1 VSRDPGGGEGQ
12 GSGKRKPRA
21 RAPRPSPSQ
30 LSPEEASEQA
40 HSAALRLL
48 SHRERSRLELRS
60 RLARKGF
67 DALTIDQALDRLA
80 EAGLQSDER
89 FAATFTLEAHR
100 NRGLSTNAVQGQLRR
115 RGIDRQLAA
124 EAATEAPEDEE
135 ARARDLAERRAAR
148 MTGLSPEVRA
158 RRLLGY
164 LARRG
169 YPPELCRR
177 LAAEAAHSAAQS
189 AAGGGAG
196 GDPEPGED
204 RVP

>member
-12 GSGKRKPRA
+12 GPGKRKRRA

-30 LSPEEASEQA
+30 LSPEEAYEQA

-48 SHRERSRLELRS
+48 SQRERSRVELRS

-67 DALTIDQALDRLA
+67 DRPTIDRALDRLA

-89 FAATFTLEAHR
+89 FAASFTLDAHR
-100 NRGLSTNAVQGQLRR
+100 GRGLSTNAVQGQLRR
-115 RGIDRQLAA
+115 RGIDKELAA
-124 EAATEAPEDEE
+124 AAATESPEDEE
-135 ARARDLAERRAAR
+135 ARARDLAERRASR
-148 MTGLSPEVRA
+148 LTGLSPEVRV
-158 RRLLGY
+158 RRLVGY

-177 LAAEAAHSAAQS
+177 LAAEAAR
-189 AAGGGAG
+189 GGPDTN
-196 GDPEPGED
+196 GDHIS
-204 RVP
+204 

>member
-12 GSGKRKPRA
+12 GPGKPKRRA

-30 LSPEEASEQA
+30 LSPEEAFEQA

-48 SHRERSRLELRS
+48 SHRERSRVELRS
-60 RLARKGF
+60 RLARKGY
-67 DALTIDQALDRLA
+67 DAPTIDRVLDRLA

-100 NRGLSTNAVQGQLRR
+100 SRGLSTNAVQGQLRR

-124 EAATEAPEDEE
+124 EAATETPEVEE

-177 LAAEAAHSAAQS
+177 LAAEAAR
-189 AAGGGAG
+189 GAS
-196 GDPEPGED
+196 EPDDG

>member
-12 GSGKRKPRA
+12 DSGKRKRRA

-30 LSPEEASEQA
+30 LSPAEAYEQA

-48 SHRERSRLELRS
+48 SHRERSRVELRS

-67 DALTIDQALDRLA
+67 AAPTIDRVLDRLA
-80 EAGLQSDER
+80 DSGLQSDER
-89 FAATFTLEAHR
+89 FAASFTLDAHR
-100 NRGLSTNAVQGQLRR
+100 SRGMSTAAVQGELRR
-115 RGIDRQLAA
+115 RGIDRNLAA
-124 EAATEAPEDEE
+124 EAATEPPEDEE

-169 YPPELCRR
+169 YPAELSRR
-177 LAAEAAHSAAQS
+177 LAAEAAQK
-189 AAGGGAG
+189 AAGEES
-196 GDPEPGED
+196 DPDED
-204 RVP
+204 RIP

>member
-12 GSGKRKPRA
+12 GPGRRKRRA

-30 LSPEEASEQA
+30 LSPEEAYEQA

-48 SHRERSRLELRS
+48 SHRERSRVELRS

-67 DALTIDQALDRLA
+67 DAPTIDRVLHRLS

-89 FAATFTLEAHR
+89 FAASFTLEAHR
-100 NRGLSTNAVQGQLRR
+100 SRGLATNAVQGQLRR

-124 EAATEAPEDEE
+124 EAATETPEDEE

-148 MTGLSPEVRA
+148 MTGLAPEVRA

-177 LAAEAAHSAAQS
+177 LATD
-189 AAGGGAG
+189 AAGDGSEPDERR
-196 GDPEPGED
+196 DP
-204 RVP
+204 

>member
-1 VSRDPGGGEGQ
+1 MSRDPGGGEGQ
-12 GSGKRKPRA
+12 GPGRRKRRA

-30 LSPEEASEQA
+30 LSPADAAEQA

-48 SHRERSRLELRS
+48 SHRERSRVELRS

-67 DALTIDQALDRLA
+67 DAPTIDQVLDRLA

-89 FAATFTLEAHR
+89 FAATFTLEAQR
-100 NRGLSTNAVQGQLRR
+100 SRGLSTNAVQGQLRR

-124 EAATEAPEDEE
+124 EAATETPEDEE
-135 ARARDLAERRAAR
+135 ARARDLADRRAAR

-177 LAAEAAHSAAQS
+177 LAAEAAQSGAQS
-189 AAGGGAG
+189 ATGGGS
-196 GDPEPGED
+196 EPGED